1 MKVFILVLGVAS
13 AFISCDSQERTRL
26 QLKTDSLTYAL
37 EESKKAETALNEV
50 GILLDSIDI
59 SRHALQANVIE
70 GITYADYIS
79 RLEAINTHIKTT
91 QAKLTA
97 MEANAKSSRRSSA
110 ATIKRLKADLEA
122 RSNEL
127 LELQLNIVALREQN
141 KVLSARLIQKDSI
154 VSSRDELIR
163 MKAADVAS
171 LEELVQ
177 DINEQNRIKVGN
189 LYYAQA
195 AALEEA
201 AKRTKFAPRKKKDTK
216 REALEL
222 YRLAYSL
229 GNEAAL
235 ERISV
240 LEKDLS

>member
-1 MKVFILVLGVAS
+1 MRAIILLLAVAS
-13 AFISCDSQERTRL
+13 AFFSCDSQERTRL

-37 EESKKAETALNEV
+37 EESKRAEAALNEV
-50 GILLDSIDI
+50 GILLDSIDL
-59 SRHALQANVIE
+59 SRQALRTNVVE
-70 GITYADYIS
+70 GISYADYIS
-79 RLEAINTHIKTT
+79 RLEAINSHIKITK
-91 QAKLTA
+91 AKLTA
-97 MEANAKSSRRSSA
+97 MEASAKKSKRASV

-122 RSNEL
+122 RSNEI
-127 LELQLNIVALREQN
+127 LELQLNIVALREHN
-141 KVLSARLIQKDSI
+141 KVLTARLIQKDSI

-163 MKAADVAS
+163 IKAADVAS
-171 LEELVQ
+171 LENLVH
-177 DINEQNRIKVGN
+177 DINENNRIKVGN

-229 GNEAAL
+229 GNEEAL
-235 ERISV
+235 VRITA
-240 LEKDLS
+240 LEKDLA

>member
-1 MKVFILVLGVAS
+1 MKAFILVMGVAS

-26 QLKTDSLTYAL
+26 QVKNDSLTYVLA
-37 EESKKAETALNEV
+37 ESQKAEIALNEV
-50 GILLDSIDI
+50 GVLLDSIDI
-59 SRHALQANVIE
+59 SRHALRANVVE
-70 GITYADYIS
+70 GISYADYIS

-97 MEANAKSSRRSSA
+97 MEANAKSAKRSSS

-122 RSNEL
+122 RSNEV

-141 KVLSARLIQKDSI
+141 KVLTARMIQKDSI
-154 VSSRDELIR
+154 VSSRDEVIR
-163 MKAADVAS
+163 LRTADVAS
-171 LEELVQ
+171 LEGLVH

-229 GNEAAL
+229 GNEAAQ
-235 ERISV
+235 ERITA